1 MKLFVGN
8 VPVAIAV
15 TAPLCVMTATQST
28 AASPVETAVVTARA
42 VATGGRIPCGTVTTE
57 PVKPV
62 AVGLNWK
69 DSETTFPHRKALR
82 FVTPEIVVKE
92 LLTSSKL
99 ASTKL
104 SNYRLLCDNA
114 SEILSRNTQIIVL
127 RQNCYFRFSRQPQ
140 HMLCL
145 I

>member
-1 MKLFVGN
+1 MYVQLKTSGFEGKA
-8 VPVAIAV
+8 PDAIIV

-99 ASTKL
+99 AITKSL
-104 SNYRLLCDNA
+104 PSGGFP
-114 SEILSRNTQIIVL
+114 SQ
-127 RQNCYFRFSRQPQ
+127 Q
-140 HMLCL
+140 
-145 I
+145 